1 MSKISSNI
9 NQIVASSI
17 ADLITN
23 YNIDPIFLKKS
34 IECSIENIQYF
45 FLKKCTECSIEEI
58 EVFYEINKVNINI
71 YFDYCQLFNKLCIS
85 RRLNVLQ
92 WICSVRNTDLINEEL
107 KYDNHVAFRT
117 ACKNNYIEIVAFLQ
131 SINSKYKIITENNV
145 IVEYWVENDINL
157 CVFYNTPKGLEL
169 KTMLNTQ
176 EICID
181 NIDELLEKIN
191 NLKIDDMDKSTC
203 SKYGETISDNKLRKS
218 SVSKNIVIS
227 LENIGI
233 INKLAWPAHHT
244 TLDIHSNFQCIKYP
258 VGGKFEW
265 HVDMPQ
271 FDKHN
276 FTFLIYPPQSV
287 VGGEIVVKSLP
298 TNKKIT
304 MSKYLWKIVMFPTG
318 ILHRSKEII
327 SGTKTVLKGTA
338 YVRNLPKE
346 FIKTCVLKKEES
358 SSSEELCDCSSSWNG
373 ENEDW

>member
-17 ADLITN
+17 AELLN
-23 YNIDPIFLKKS
+23 YNILDIFLIKCIDYS
-34 IECSIENIQYF
+34 I
-45 FLKKCTECSIEEI
+45 KDIEE
-58 EVFYEINKVNINI
+58 FYEINKVNINM
-71 YFDYCQLFNKLCIS
+71 YFDYRQLFNKLCIL
-85 RRLNVLQ
+85 RRLNVFK
-92 WICSVRNTDLINEEL
+92 WICSVRDKDLINEEL
-107 KYDNHVAFRT
+107 KYNNHIAFRT
-117 ACKNNYIEIVAFLQ
+117 ACKNNYIEFVTFLQ

-145 IVEYWVENDINL
+145 ITEYWVENDINL
-157 CVFYNTPKGLEL
+157 CVFYNTPEGLEL

-176 EICID
+176 EICIN

-233 INKLAWPAHHT
+233 INKLAWPAHNT
-244 TLDIHSNFQCIKYP
+244 TLDIHSDFQCIKYP

-287 VGGEIVVKSLP
+287 VGGELVVKSLP
-298 TNKKIT
+298 KNKKIA
-304 MSKYLWKIVMFPTG
+304 MSKYLWKIVMFPTE

-338 YVRNLPKE
+338 YVHNLPKE
-346 FIKTCVLKKEES
+346 FEKPFVLKKKTFVLKKEES
-358 SSSEELCDCSSSWNG
+358 SSSGSLCDCSSNWNG
-373 ENEDW
+373 EEEDW